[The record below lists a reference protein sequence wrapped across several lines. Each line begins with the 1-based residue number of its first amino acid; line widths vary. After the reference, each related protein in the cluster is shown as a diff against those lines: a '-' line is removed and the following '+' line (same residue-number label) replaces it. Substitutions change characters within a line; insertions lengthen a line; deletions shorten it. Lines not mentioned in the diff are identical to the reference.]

1 MRISSSSSS
10 SSSSS
15 ASSRIS
21 FFFATAILV
30 AFQIFAFNTILLAD
44 AQDATN
50 DTTIMEAGTDDEE
63 EKDPTWKSL
72 LKLCPIKI
80 AKLSPCIDSDSDL
93 SQCTNCVTEFVSD
106 NNILSDGGENENNND
121 DSNNATTTTAFCNNI
136 QTEVCRGVATCG
148 DSCGLITSNGENGK
162 VASFLQFGSS
172 CETLFLDLVICALE
186 SQNIGEDCSME
197 TCAANGTAIGSS
209 SIAPS
214 LSLSAVIT
222 VAWVTAVTS
231 ISFF

>member
-1 MRISSSSSS
+1 M
-10 SSSSS
+10 
-15 ASSRIS
+15 
-21 FFFATAILV
+21 
-30 AFQIFAFNTILLAD
+30 
-44 AQDATN
+44 
-50 DTTIMEAGTDDEE
+50 
-63 EKDPTWKSL
+63 
-72 LKLCPIKI
+72 
-80 AKLSPCIDSDSDL
+80 SPCIDSDSDL

-121 DSNNATTTTAFCNNI
+121 DSNNATTAFCNNI

-197 TCAANGTAIGSS
+197 TCAANGTAVGSS
-209 SIAPS
+209 SVAPS

-231 ISFF
+231 ISFFWERRNMMIRRRKKKNNVSFVCVCIYSMSFYSICDIQYSII

>member
-1 MRISSSSSS
+1 M
-10 SSSSS
+10 
-15 ASSRIS
+15 
-21 FFFATAILV
+21 
-30 AFQIFAFNTILLAD
+30 
-44 AQDATN
+44 
-50 DTTIMEAGTDDEE
+50 
-63 EKDPTWKSL
+63 
-72 LKLCPIKI
+72 
-80 AKLSPCIDSDSDL
+80 SPCIDSDSDL

-121 DSNNATTTTAFCNNI
+121 DSNNATTTAFCNNI
-136 QTEVCRGVATCG
+136 QTEVCRGVTTCG

-197 TCAANGTAIGSS
+197 TCAANGTAVGSS
-209 SIAPS
+209 SVAPS

>member
-1 MRISSSSSS
+1 M
-10 SSSSS
+10 
-15 ASSRIS
+15 
-21 FFFATAILV
+21 
-30 AFQIFAFNTILLAD
+30 
-44 AQDATN
+44 
-50 DTTIMEAGTDDEE
+50 
-63 EKDPTWKSL
+63 
-72 LKLCPIKI
+72 
-80 AKLSPCIDSDSDL
+80 SPCIDSDSDL

-197 TCAANGTAIGSS
+197 TCAANGTAVGSS
-209 SIAPS
+209 SVAPL
-214 LSLSAVIT
+214 LSLSAVRT

>member
-1 MRISSSSSS
+1 M
-10 SSSSS
+10 
-15 ASSRIS
+15 
-21 FFFATAILV
+21 
-30 AFQIFAFNTILLAD
+30 
-44 AQDATN
+44 
-50 DTTIMEAGTDDEE
+50 
-63 EKDPTWKSL
+63 
-72 LKLCPIKI
+72 
-80 AKLSPCIDSDSDL
+80 SPCIDSDSDL

-197 TCAANGTAIGSS
+197 TCAANGTAVGSS
-209 SIAPS
+209 SVAPS

-231 ISFF
+231 ISFFWERDEIWWLEEEKRKITFPLCACVYIQCLSIQYVTFNIVLYKVALIFFCGDNIV